1 MKITRLLFGGALAL
15 LLTVGMAS
23 ETMAQSRVGT
33 TAASF
38 LTLGAGAHSQALGQA
53 YTTIASGGD
62 ALFWNPAGA
71 ARPYEGVH
79 SGAAFFTHYEWLAD
93 IDYNAAGVV
102 IPLVGSSV
110 VGLSVAS
117 VNYGRQEVRTPT
129 LPEGTGE
136 TFGATDFSIG
146 LTYAQPLTSSFYFGG
161 TVKYVRQAIRDMTAD
176 AVAFDFGFVLET
188 GYLNGMQLAASIQN
202 FGGKMQMQG
211 VNGQV
216 FVDLAPNNSGNN
228 PNIPANLDFESWDL
242 PLAFKFGVAVP
253 VVRLNNIELLVLSD
267 AHQSNDNNLNSDV
280 GAQLRYGNKTLNFD
294 LRAGYKDLFLDNVD
308 SHLTYGAGVDV
319 RFSSLRF
326 GFDFAYIPFD
336 LLGNTQMVDF
346 RVYF

>member
-1 MKITRLLFGGALAL
+1 
-15 LLTVGMAS
+15 
-23 ETMAQSRVGT
+23 
-33 TAASF
+33 
-38 LTLGAGAHSQALGQA
+38 
-53 YTTIASGGD
+53 
-62 ALFWNPAGA
+62 
-71 ARPYEGVH
+71 
-79 SGAAFFTHYEWLAD
+79 
-93 IDYNAAGVV
+93 
-102 IPLVGSSV
+102 
-110 VGLSVAS
+110 
-117 VNYGRQEVRTPT
+117 
-129 LPEGTGE
+129 
-136 TFGATDFSIG
+136 
-146 LTYAQPLTSSFYFGG
+146 
-161 TVKYVRQAIRDMTAD
+161 
-176 AVAFDFGFVLET
+176 
-188 GYLNGMQLAASIQN
+188 MQLAASIQN

-294 LRAGYKDLFLDNVD
+294 LRVGYKDLFLDNVD